1 MPCLC
6 TDTSGGIYACNGHL
20 PGSMGHWEQDAAVF
34 AEWRLDMVKMDFVR
48 IPWPRGSVAFAR
60 EAPSF

>member
-1 MPCLC
+1 MPCLRA
-6 TDTSGGIYACNGHL
+6 DTSGGIYACNGHL

-48 IPWPRGSVAFAR
+48 DVSRGRFRSLCR
-60 EAPSF
+60 